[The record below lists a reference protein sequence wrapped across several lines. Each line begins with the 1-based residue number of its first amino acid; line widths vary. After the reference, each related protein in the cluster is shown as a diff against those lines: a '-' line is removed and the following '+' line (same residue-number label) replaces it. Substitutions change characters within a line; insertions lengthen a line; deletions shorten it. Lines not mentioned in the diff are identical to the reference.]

1 MGEGDARATGMSA
14 AGALLAPD
22 NYALMLID
30 CESQMF
36 FGVQST
42 GRQLLINNTVGFA
55 KAARVFGVPTLV
67 TTVTE
72 KTFSGPMP
80 GQLAEVFPDGWI
92 DRTTMN
98 PWEDENVVA
107 RIVEFGRPQLILAG
121 LWTEVCVAMP
131 ALSALEAGYEVYVV
145 VDACG
150 STSEE
155 AQGAAIQHMVQAG
168 AAPVTWLR
176 VMLELQR
183 DWARQETAME
193 VQKVAAE
200 HAGAYGQGMR
210 YVMEMFAA
218 GSRAS

>member
-1 MGEGDARATGMSA
+1 MGEGDARATRVSA

-22 NYALMLID
+22 NCALMLID
-30 CESQMF
+30 YESQMF

-42 GRQLLINNTVGFA
+42 DRQLLINNTVGLA

-80 GQLAEVFPDGWI
+80 GQLAEVSPDGWI

-107 RIVEFGRPQLILAG
+107 RIAEFGRPKLILAG

-150 STSEE
+150 GTSEE
-155 AQGAAIQHMVQAG
+155 AHGAAIQHMVQAG

>member
-1 MGEGDARATGMSA
+1 MGEGDAKATRVSV

-22 NYALMLID
+22 NCALMLID
-30 CESQMF
+30 YESQMF

-42 GRQLLINNTVGFA
+42 DRQLLINNTVGLA

>member
-1 MGEGDARATGMSA
+1 M
-14 AGALLAPD
+14 
-22 NYALMLID
+22 
-30 CESQMF
+30 
-36 FGVQST
+36 
-42 GRQLLINNTVGFA
+42 
-55 KAARVFGVPTLV
+55 PTLV

-72 KTFSGPMP
+72 KTFGGPMP
-80 GQLAEVFPDGWI
+80 GQLTEVFPDGWV

-98 PWEDENVVA
+98 PWEDDNVVVKIA
-107 RIVEFGRPQLILAG
+107 EFGRPKLILAS
-121 LWTEVCVAMP
+121 LWIEVCVATP
-131 ALSALEAGYEVYVV
+131 ALSALEAGYEAYVV

-150 STSEE
+150 GTSEE
-155 AQGAAIQHMVQAG
+155 AHEAAVQHMVQAG

-210 YVMEMFAA
+210 
-218 GSRAS
+218 

>member
-1 MGEGDARATGMSA
+1 MSGEDARSTRASA
-14 AGALLAPD
+14 AEALLTPD
-22 NYALMLID
+22 NCALMLID
-30 CESQMF
+30 YESQMF
-36 FGVQST
+36 FGVQSID
-42 GRQLLINNTVGFA
+42 RQLLIQNTVGLA
-55 KAARVFGVPTLV
+55 KAAKVFGVPTLL

-80 GQLAEVFPDGWI
+80 KQLADVVPEGWI

-98 PWEDENVVA
+98 PWEDEKVVA
-107 RIVEFGRPQLILAG
+107 RIAEFGRPKLILAG

-150 STSEE
+150 GTSVE
-155 AQGAAIQHMVQAG
+155 AHEAAVRHMVQAG

-193 VQKVAAE
+193 VQKVAVE

-218 GSRAS
+218 GGGAA

>member
-1 MGEGDARATGMSA
+1 MNEGDAGSARAGT
-14 AGALLAPD
+14 AGALLTPD
-22 NYALMLID
+22 NCALMLID
-30 CESQMF
+30 YESQMF

-42 GRQLLINNTVGFA
+42 DRQLLINNTVGLA
-55 KAARVFGVPTLV
+55 KAAKVFGVPTLV

-80 GQLAEVFPDGWI
+80 GQLAEVFPDGWV

-107 RIVEFGRPQLILAG
+107 KIAEFGRPKLILAG

-150 STSEE
+150 GTSEE
-155 AQGAAIQHMVQAG
+155 AHEAAIQHMVQAG

-210 YVMEMFAA
+210 YVMEMFGA